1 MFSMAYFLG
10 HSVQIIIIIIIIML
24 IRFSADLCC
33 C

>member
-10 HSVQIIIIIIIIML
+10 HSVQIIIIIIIML